1 MYELKPK
8 RAFTVHHFFER
19 CSIKVCH
26 SNLLDQ
32 ALVPELGEPLGDLQ
46 RCGTGDF
53 LSGLWGTG
61 LERGSRQE
69 EEEGCK
75 LCGRGGRRMA
85 GGRGA
90 LNPKP

>member
-1 MYELKPK
+1 MRTK
-8 RAFTVHHFFER
+8 RAFTVHHFLER

-26 SNLLDQ
+26 SNLRDQ
-32 ALVPELGEPLGDLQ
+32 ALVPELREPLGDLQ
-46 RCGTGDF
+46 RRGSGTGDF
-53 LSGLWGTG
+53 WSGLWGTG
-61 LERGSRQE
+61 LERRSRQK

-75 LCGRGGRRMA
+75 VCGRGERRMA